1 MNSAT
6 PKSPPVC
13 SPPSQSPSVG
23 KVTRLLQEADAWL
36 AQSAAVG
43 SAREE
48 ESVGDADALPAV
60 AAAVV
65 RQSPAKNRRRLLSMR
80 TSSVEQF
87 FMTDTPAKDDAAAD
101 EAASAASEQRQ
112 LQNAMRMASPLNLEA
127 EAAVS
132 LPQQAGQPR
141 TSSLARS
148 RSSSMARSPA
158 RPMTTSSRSTVA
170 ALTELASPHSPRFSV
185 PLFSPGGE
193 TLCVPPMLGGESG
206 DQAGEESWVQLAKT
220 TSGTALVPSPAPSPS
235 GSVRESHA
243 ALQGQLQ
250 MVVEK
255 LASVEALRTQAE
267 QTVAQLQG
275 MHEQSMS
282 GIQNLA
288 ALSLACVA
296 WVR

>member
-6 PKSPPVC
+6 PKSPPAC

-48 ESVGDADALPAV
+48 ESAGDADALPAV

-65 RQSPAKNRRRLLSMR
+65 QQSPAKNRRRLLSMR

-127 EAAVS
+127 EAAAS
-132 LPQQAGQPR
+132 LPQQAGQPT
-141 TSSLARS
+141 TSSLAR
-148 RSSSMARSPA
+148 SMARSPA

-243 ALQGQLQ
+243 VLQGQLQ

>member
-6 PKSPPVC
+6 PKSPPAC

-48 ESVGDADALPAV
+48 ESAGDADALPAV

-65 RQSPAKNRRRLLSMR
+65 QQSPAKNRRRLLSMR

-127 EAAVS
+127 EAAAS
-132 LPQQAGQPR
+132 LPQQAGQPM
-141 TSSLARS
+141 TSSLAR
-148 RSSSMARSPA
+148 SMARSPA

-243 ALQGQLQ
+243 VLQGQLQ